1 MNRIIISIVILAVMS
16 VVCFASVGYVD
27 DFSEKLISK
36 IDEVEQAYTDGD
48 IERSS
53 AAAKELSEEWRRFVD
68 RAVLVNDLGH
78 SLEITSAI
86 AQVYSFAQEGNEEL
100 YSACDC
106 AQALIELFRD
116 MQTPTFWKIL

>member
-1 MNRIIISIVILAVMS
+1 MNRIIISIVLLAVMS
-16 VVCFASVGYVD
+16 IASFTAVGYVSN
-27 DFSEKLISK
+27 FSEKLIAK

-53 AAAKELSEEWRRFVD
+53 AAAKELQDDWHRFVEYS
-68 RAVLVNDLGH
+68 VLINDLGH

>member
-16 VVCFASVGYVD
+16 VICFASVGYVD
-27 DFSEKLISK
+27 SFSEKLIAK
-36 IDEVEQAYTDGD
+36 IDEVEQAYSDGD

-53 AAAKELSEEWRRFVD
+53 AAAKELSDEWHRFVD
-68 RAVLVNDLGH
+68 YSVLVNDLGH

-106 AQALIELFRD
+106 AQALIELFCD